1 MTAAV
6 EHVALAEC
14 EAIIE
19 RGLNTFVEVGSAL
32 LRIRDERLYRQG
44 YRDFESYCQTRW
56 SFNRAHAYRLI
67 DAATVV
73 QRLSPI
79 GDRLPTSES
88 QARELVG
95 LDPETAVQV
104 MDLAAE
110 SGEKVTARSIREAR
124 EQIVD
129 PAPSR
134 PLTDAKEARAAAEVE
149 ALILASEDEDDDPEL
164 TEEECRALADPADL
178 YDDEAAV
185 DPDPE
190 PEDRPRRR
198 RPITDAFWTATYD
211 LERRLTTLKN
221 LAKDDRAKRNADQIR
236 EQTLP
241 YLIRA
246 RDELSLVIDQLSN

>member
-56 SFNRAHAYRLI
+56 GFGRERAHRLI
-67 DAATVV
+67 SAAEVV
-73 QRLSPI
+73 ERMLPI
-79 GDRLPTSES
+79 GNTVPINEG

-95 LDPETAVQV
+95 LAPETAVQV

-124 EQIVD
+124 QQVED
-129 PAPSR
+129 PAPTR
-134 PLTDAKEARAAAEVE
+134 QLTDAEEARVATEVE
-149 ALILASEDEDDDPEL
+149 ALIHADEDDDDPEL

-178 YDDEAAV
+178 YDDEPAV

-198 RPITDAFWTATYD
+198 RPITDAFWSATYE